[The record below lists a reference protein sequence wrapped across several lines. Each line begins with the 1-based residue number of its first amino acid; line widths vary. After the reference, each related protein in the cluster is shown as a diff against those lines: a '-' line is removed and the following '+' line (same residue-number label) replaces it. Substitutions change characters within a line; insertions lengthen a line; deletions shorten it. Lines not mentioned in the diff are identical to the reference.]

1 MKHIVPLAVLF
12 ASLPLIAAQPP
23 SANTAIVLPGLHE
36 NGVDLSGSAVSSQ
49 DVIDWEINHS
59 DLVFGSYADT
69 ADNQRTQAVGYM
81 YNQKLEMNS
90 NWLEHELREKAEQ
103 QGIDFE
109 DLFLHFA
116 EDTVLAE
123 VDKTHGENTI
133 LNRKPL
139 IVGYTAN
146 EDHAGFWLYQASP
159 WDADVFENFS
169 SGGALYVYHSEPFD
183 RLVLKFSKYAQGG
196 EFWVEYPS
204 SVDGNGKA
212 LTWERF
218 TITTDKTLNMTKNQN
233 VIWSVPT
240 DWVRA
245 TTHDGSGVSY
255 GGGQYFGSTY
265 LRDGGKLYVARI
277 RWSGSDPEHRPRLK
291 EVKLKNSFQTVKLT
305 DAPTETTDGKTIE
318 RWRKVRGF
326 DASADL
332 DGDNYLS
339 WSEYKN
345 RSNKQATAR
354 FRWESRV
361 IPFGRMWNQ
370 NSSWALTNLAN
381 PNYLA
386 LMSDYY
392 ASIWSEQGLNGAYN
406 DDTNKLLGPN
416 QFHVYSGGRVT
427 ELGLVAGSKEAD
439 QLYQTQF
446 AKFLKDLSERQS
458 NSLISVNVGTANL
471 LGRHGQQALTE
482 AASLYLREHYIF
494 PSTGFS
500 GYAGIAKYWDNS
512 VFANDG
518 RSVIFQASTRY
529 GRVQYF
535 GNSQENW
542 QQDQYAALAIYY
554 LNSHPELSFF
564 NQWNNG
570 YVYGSDNTSA
580 DNFWQSGVPK
590 NMAYQPSTLLAV
602 SLGQPAQQIPEG
614 YEPIPL
620 MLSTETPYL
629 ADYTVVGD
637 ASQTSV
643 VHADLPE
650 GISHLLPTYTYF
662 LYQSESIV
670 VTGGPEDMVL
680 AREFTKGKVL
690 YRTDFFGK
698 SSDFYQSEPVTVYL
712 DTPMRV
718 VGADGQ
724 VGNYVEEVT
733 IGGYQGLFLL
743 Y

>member
-1 MKHIVPLAVLF
+1 M
-12 ASLPLIAAQPP
+12 
-23 SANTAIVLPGLHE
+23 
-36 NGVDLSGSAVSSQ
+36 
-49 DVIDWEINHS
+49 
-59 DLVFGSYADT
+59 
-69 ADNQRTQAVGYM
+69 
-81 YNQKLEMNS
+81 
-90 NWLEHELREKAEQ
+90 
-103 QGIDFE
+103 
-109 DLFLHFA
+109 
-116 EDTVLAE
+116 
-123 VDKTHGENTI
+123 
-133 LNRKPL
+133 
-139 IVGYTAN
+139 
-146 EDHAGFWLYQASP
+146 
-159 WDADVFENFS
+159 
-169 SGGALYVYHSEPFD
+169 
-183 RLVLKFSKYAQGG
+183 
-196 EFWVEYPS
+196 
-204 SVDGNGKA
+204 
-212 LTWERF
+212 
-218 TITTDKTLNMTKNQN
+218 
-233 VIWSVPT
+233 IWSVPT

-245 TTHDGSGVSY
+245 TTHDGSGASY

-277 RWSGSDPEHRPRLK
+277 RWSGNDPEHRPRLK

-345 RSNKQATAR
+345 RGNKQATAR

-392 ASIWSEQGLNGAYN
+392 ASTWSEQGLNGAYN

-416 QFHVYSGGRVT
+416 QFHVYSGGRVA
-427 ELGLVAGSKEAD
+427 ELDVVAGSEAAD

-446 AKFLKDLSERQS
+446 AKFLQELSVRQS

-471 LGRHGQQALTE
+471 LGRNGQQALTE
-482 AASLYLREHYIF
+482 AASLYLREHYVF

-512 VFANDG
+512 VFASDG

-535 GNSQENW
+535 GNSQDNW

-590 NMAYQPSTLLAV
+590 NMAYQPSALLAV
-602 SLGQPAQQIPEG
+602 DLGLPAQQIPEG

-620 MLSTETPYL
+620 MLSTETPYP

-662 LYQSESIV
+662 LYQSESTV

-698 SSDFYQSEPVTVYL
+698 SRDFYISEPVTVYL

-724 VGNYVEEVT
+724 VGDYVEEVI

>member
-1 MKHIVPLAVLF
+1 MKPIVPFAVLF
-12 ASLPLIAAQPP
+12 ASFTLSAAQYP
-23 SANTAIVLPGLHE
+23 SANMAIILPGLHE
-36 NGVDLSGSAVSSQ
+36 NGVDPTGSSISSQ
-49 DVIDWEINHS
+49 EVIEWELNHS
-59 DLVFGSYADT
+59 DVVFGSYSDA

-81 YNQKLEMNS
+81 YNQKLEMNAS
-90 NWLEHELREKAEQ
+90 WLEHELRERAEQ
-103 QGIDFE
+103 QGINYE

-133 LNRKPL
+133 LNRKPM

-146 EDHAGFWLYQASP
+146 EDHAGFWLYQAPP
-159 WDADVFENFS
+159 WDADVFENYA

-183 RLVLKFSKYAQGG
+183 RLVLKFSQYAQGG

-218 TITTDKTLNMTKNQN
+218 NVTKDKTLNMTKNQN

-245 TTHDGSGVSY
+245 TTHDGSGASY

-277 RWSGSDPEHRPRLK
+277 RWTGVDPDHRPRLQ

-305 DAPTETTDGKTIE
+305 DAPTETIDSKAIE

-326 DASADL
+326 DESADL
-332 DGDNYLS
+332 NGDDYLS

-370 NSSWALTNLAN
+370 NSSWALTHLAN
-381 PNYLA
+381 PNYLT
-386 LMSDYY
+386 LMNEYY
-392 ASIWSEQGLNGAYN
+392 AANWSELGLNGAYN
-406 DDTNKLLGPN
+406 DDTNKLIGPN
-416 QFHVYSGGRVT
+416 QFLVYSGGRVA
-427 ELGLVAGSKEAD
+427 ELDLMVGSEAAD
-439 QLYQTQF
+439 RLYQTQF
-446 AKFLKDLSERQS
+446 AKFLKDLSTLQS
-458 NSLISVNVGTANL
+458 GSLISVNVGTANL
-471 LGRHGQQALTE
+471 LGRNGQQALAE

-512 VFANDG
+512 VFAQDG

-535 GNSQENW
+535 GHSQENW
-542 QQDQYAALAIYY
+542 LLDKYSALAIFY
-554 LNSHPELSFF
+554 LNSHPDVSYF
-564 NQWNNG
+564 NQWNSG
-570 YVYGSDNTSA
+570 YVYGSDNTTL
-580 DNFWQSGVPK
+580 DNYWQQNVPK
-590 NMAYQPSTLLAV
+590 NMAYQPSRLLSV
-602 SLGQPAQQIPEG
+602 DLGVPAGRVPDG
-614 YEPIPL
+614 YTPIPL
-620 MLSTETPYL
+620 MLSTTTPYL
-629 ADYTVVGD
+629 ADYTIIGD
-637 ASQTSV
+637 SSQTSV
-643 VHADLPE
+643 VHVDLPE
-650 GISHLLPTYTYF
+650 GIGHLLPTYTYF
-662 LYQSESIV
+662 CISLKIPSSLVAQKIWCSQGSL
-670 VTGGPEDMVL
+670 PK
-680 AREFTKGKVL
+680 ARCCIEQTSLVKIATFIIPSL
-690 YRTDFFGK
+690 
-698 SSDFYQSEPVTVYL
+698 
-712 DTPMRV
+712 
-718 VGADGQ
+718 
-724 VGNYVEEVT
+724 
-733 IGGYQGLFLL
+733 
-743 Y
+743 